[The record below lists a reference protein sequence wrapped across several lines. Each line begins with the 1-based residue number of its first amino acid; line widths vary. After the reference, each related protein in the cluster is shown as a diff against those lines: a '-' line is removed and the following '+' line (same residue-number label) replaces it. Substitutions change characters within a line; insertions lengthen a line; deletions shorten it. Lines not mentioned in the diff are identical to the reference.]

1 MQSFEEGKIFGRTSL
16 LIILVVS
23 SMVLLMLPSITV
35 SSFASNS
42 SGPST
47 LPSKTFVSS
56 PPTGAKGPDDITQL
70 AIDGVDGGKA
80 LIWTNF
86 QNGINP
92 DGTPGTSGG
101 PTQSTIAG
109 YDPTTGVLVRS
120 IHVTGKVDGLT
131 ADPSKG
137 TLVATDN
144 EDSNSAINI
153 IYPAIGAIATYTFS
167 PDPAV
172 SGNGGTDSIA
182 VHNGHIYLAHSNPN
196 DVTQPTNY
204 QASFDTSTLT
214 ANLTPVFFDNST
226 AIDAV
231 SGHSVTLGLTDPD
244 TNFIMPNTS
253 PRFAGEL
260 ATIGQADGQIVFA
273 KDFAH
278 TPSLT
283 VLNVTDNKPGKVP
296 PLDGIAV
303 ATSNHG
309 TLYVIDAAASKILAL
324 DTTGWPAG
332 TVFVGEP
339 KDIGNPMVGTLD
351 LSTGK
356 VTPLGNSFVSPKG
369 LLFVPDNEQDD
380 DKANN
385 DKSK

>member
-1 MQSFEEGKIFGRTSL
+1 MHSLRQDKIFGQTSL
-16 LIILVVS
+16 LAILIIS
-23 SMVLLMLPSITV
+23 SISLLILPSIAA
-35 SSFASNS
+35 SFASGS

-47 LPSKTFVSS
+47 LPSKIFVSS
-56 PPTGAKGPDDITQL
+56 PPTGDKGPDDITRL

-101 PTQSTIAG
+101 LTQSTIAG
-109 YDPTTGVLVRS
+109 YDPTTGALIRT

-137 TLVATDN
+137 TLIATDN

-153 IYPAIGAIATYTFS
+153 IYPAIGAVATYTYS

-182 VHNGHIYLAHSNPN
+182 VHNGQIYLAHSNPN
-196 DVTQPTNY
+196 DVTQPTEYLVN
-204 QASFDTSTLT
+204 FDVSTLT

-226 AIDAV
+226 ATDAV
-231 SGHSVTLGLTDPD
+231 SGNTVTLGLADPD
-244 TNFIMPNTS
+244 TNFIMPNQS

-273 KDFAH
+273 KNFAH
-278 TPSLT
+278 TLSLT
-283 VLNVTDNKPGKVP
+283 VLNVTDNKSGNVP

-309 TLYVIDAAASKILAL
+309 TLYVIDASASKILAL
-324 DTTGWPAG
+324 DTTGWPTG

-339 KDIGNPMVGTLD
+339 KDNGNPIVGTLD

-369 LLFVPDNEQDD
+369 LLFVPDNEQNDD
-380 DKANN
+380 NGNN
-385 DKSK
+385 NKN